1 MVHTVN
7 TFAVQRFGRFAG
19 LCLLAMFLLLL
30 VHISVG
36 TVSVPLDAVVATL
49 VGQPQEALHHTVINN
64 MRLPRALIAITAGA
78 MLGLSG
84 AILQTI
90 VRNPLASPSLTGV
103 LSGAVLG
110 IVLFIHLYNPQT
122 PTNYPIAG
130 IVGGLAAG
138 ALTYGLSWQG
148 GTDPVRLAL
157 AGVLVAAML
166 NAFTSLVLLI
176 DQYNTSNIL
185 HWMIGSLNG
194 RVWTHVYA
202 IMPIAAVMLPLGF
215 FTASIANALNLG
227 DAVAVGIGVRLE
239 FARGGLLFVAVV
251 LAAAAVSVVGN
262 IAFVGLIAP
271 HSARQIVGGDARRL
285 FPFSAIVAAGL
296 MLIADIIA
304 RTLTFE
310 LGTSSEIGI
319 NNLPVGA
326 VTALLGALF
335 FMYLLIRRK

>member
-1 MVHTVN
+1 MVSN
-7 TFAVQRFGRFAG
+7 TQSFAVHHFGRFA
-19 LCLLAMFLLLL
+19 LVCLVAIILLLM
-30 VHISVG
+30 VHVSVG
-36 TVSVPLDAVVATL
+36 SVAIPLDGVVASMI
-49 VGQPQEALHHTVINN
+49 GQPQEELHHTIVNT

-84 AILQTI
+84 AILQSI

-110 IVLFIHLYNPQT
+110 IVLFIHIANPQT
-122 PTNYPIAG
+122 PTSYPVVG
-130 IVGGLAAG
+130 ILGGLSAG

-194 RVWTHVYA
+194 RTWTHWYT
-202 IMPIAAVMLPLGF
+202 IAPVAFVMLPIGI

-239 FARGGLLFVAVV
+239 FARAGLLFVAVV

-271 HSARQIVGGDARRL
+271 HTARRIVGGDARRL
-285 FPFSAIVAAGL
+285 FPFSAIVAAAL
-296 MLIADIIA
+296 LLIADIIA
-304 RTLTFE
+304 RTLTLE
-310 LGTSSEIGI
+310 LGTESDIGI

-326 VTALLGALF
+326 VTALLGAAF
-335 FMYLLIRRK
+335 FMALLIRRK